1 MGTFDTAFPWLDRE
15 PEWKWKPMERM
26 ESSIQNSFGSLWG
39 AASAIADV
47 AGLDKASD
55 WAANRSAELLEKAA
69 DHDLQNTNFSDISS
83 PIEAGQYAVELI
95 TNQVP
100 DLVLMVAGGL
110 GAGSLASKVATKSGA
125 ATKAV
130 ETMLHKGFTKNLK
143 NVIKEVGADVG
154 KDKLYKEAIRRT
166 ARDTG
171 ALIGV
176 VGFEGAQGT
185 GSEYIQND
193 RQDPLGAIGVGIAQA
208 AIAAFNPV
216 NKVLAGKLPKGK
228 GSFLAMTGGEAAEEM
243 GQEIPAMMYEAGLD
257 PNRTFGEIL
266 SSDEGINRLIESGV
280 GGALLGSVFGGGTHL
295 INKSKAQVQV
305 QEKPTWE
312 ENLKKIIAE
321 RPEVILEEAQ
331 IDTSEDAHDP
341 IEGLQVGEDTSDQ
354 SSTQGPIEPQWKQ
367 PVYQERA
374 KLNRKVENYQPELPS
389 EIVKKIEGSKKPLEP
404 QWKTDPQIKRSAR
417 AAKAIEA
424 IDWDNPHEPTTLVEK
439 NKENEAAKSI
449 RVFKETKV
457 IPDNVRVYEEPSEPI
472 SVKDSDKSIS
482 VKDSDKSIRV
492 KESSEPNS
500 AKGSRGSVIVRD
512 SGESISVKEP
522 DKSISVKEPS
532 DNSTYQVVKERK
544 VGDWTSS
551 TYKVDGEDVST
562 YSKDNFKVVKF
573 SKKKWKLV
581 QDDNGAIDDFG
592 VFKTLTDA
600 KEAARVGKR
609 SEDFYV
615 KKETKKEVR
624 KKQPLNERQKDLLK
638 SLDFKDIT
646 SLVEQKTGA
655 FNEPNSED
663 VIVESLIDSAR
674 TYDPD
679 NKTTFKS
686 YAVGRA
692 IGAIKDSRK
701 NVPTTS
707 FGENDAILRNATK
720 ESVSTIYTKPKEVKK
735 KEKPPEVKNVKVSK
749 EEEAEILK
757 RVKAKRDK
765 KSNLNPASINEKT
778 IKSKIAH
785 RDEFLSKVTTA
796 EDLSKY
802 SEAMEVAGEKHD
814 ANLKEIVKFISTHS
828 RGKLSKVKVRDAKDL
843 KKHNKSLFN
852 SLQKKGGVP
861 LAFHFGDSIYLNK
874 KALAR
879 LKNSEVIYAHEILHS
894 VTTKELLNNPGVRY
908 SIDQMLKKARESM
921 LTKDELAILDNM
933 DSVDFIRNQAE
944 LKKRLNRYDIHTY
957 YALLNPFEFLA
968 EAFTNVKFQK
978 ELQKIK
984 VDKPDGIIKTL
995 WDKFVSKIR
1004 SIFNIN
1010 SEYHTL
1016 LDDVITTGA
1025 RLMKT
1030 DISTNKVQI
1039 DPALTATDRAA
1050 QLKIMMERDV
1060 RDKPKDLSLQWINK
1074 AAGVLKD
1081 AGKGVTERL
1090 RKIDYTLIKPLREME
1105 FKILTSN
1112 RAYQDRI
1119 KPFVDGYRKLSK
1131 EDKLLLDLTLINRE
1145 KEDIEVR
1152 NEILERNNLTKSYKQ
1167 VEEVLKEIFK
1177 KKADVGLNYYK
1188 EMPDYFPRRVKDVR
1202 SLMQEIK
1209 EDPNYNIIQQELD
1222 MLPEGSDKEAAIQQM
1237 ISTGRFPTIAL
1248 LDPTSSKRRSIRRVS
1263 SKWKHHYLNS
1273 VDALVNHIYESNEAV
1288 YARELF
1294 GDNHRKKLVKE
1305 RDKLYKELE
1314 SEKVKGRKRKV
1325 VKLQILEKELEDF
1338 DGEFNE
1344 GISKMLV
1351 EKAPNLTASQADA
1364 VIRLIRSRLTQ
1375 KGMHGPLST
1384 VRNLSLMSVLASPTS
1399 AITQIGDLAFS
1410 IYKYGP
1416 KSTVKAILGDKLITP
1431 RDLDLSHSMK
1441 EFQSEG
1447 TAKWLDKTLRWSGL
1461 QFMDNFGKTT
1471 TMNASIYRARELTLG
1486 EFKKEYGDYYG
1497 EDTER
1502 LYRDLKDKKNTELTK
1517 FFAFNELSDLQPI
1530 SMSEMPLMYL
1540 TAGNGRI
1547 FYALKSFNIKAL
1559 NTIYRESIHK
1569 WRVAKTKKEKAEA
1582 AYNTGRLILLMTFAG
1597 ATADELKD
1605 FLLAKDAGAFS
1616 DNVFNNLLKIAF
1628 LSRYTLDQGFSKGIA
1643 ETLAKDVLVPPTGLV
1658 DDPLTDI
1665 VNTIKGEPDFKT
1677 INNLP
1682 WGKIPYS
1689 WLSIKEESSD
1699 MKKLR
1704 REILEEYGSGGALSS
1719 IKKRMNKYNKWARK
1733 TKKESIITL
1742 KVLTDKRKRVKKDL

>member
-1 MGTFDTAFPWLDRE
+1 MGTFDTAFPWLNQE
-15 PEWKWKPMERM
+15 PEWKWKPIERI
-26 ESSIQNSFGSLWG
+26 ESSVQSSFGSLWG

-47 AGLDKASD
+47 AGLEKASD

-69 DHDLQNTNFSDISS
+69 DHNLQNTNFSDISS

-110 GAGSLASKVATKSGA
+110 GAGSLTGKLATKSGPA
-125 ATKAV
+125 AKAV

-143 NVIKEVGADVG
+143 NVIKEVGADVS
-154 KDKLYKEAIRRT
+154 KDKIYKEAIRRT

-193 RQDPLGAIGVGIAQA
+193 RQDPIGAIGVGLAQS

-228 GSFLAMTGGEAAEEM
+228 LNFLAMTGGEAAEEM

-257 PNRTFGEIL
+257 PNKTFGEIL
-266 SSDEGINRLIESGV
+266 SSDEGIDRLIESGV
-280 GGALLGSVFGGGTHL
+280 GGALLGSVFGGGTHFL
-295 INKSKAQVQV
+295 TRESKPEIQTEPSQPSW
-305 QEKPTWE
+305 Q
-312 ENLKKIIAE
+312 ENLEKIIAE

-341 IEGLQVGEDTSDQ
+341 IKGIQVGEDTLTQ
-354 SSTQGPIEPQWKQ
+354 SSSVG
-367 PVYQERA
+367 
-374 KLNRKVENYQPELPS
+374 
-389 EIVKKIEGSKKPLEP
+389 PLEP
-404 QWKTDPQIKRSAR
+404 QWKTDPQIQRSAK
-417 AAKAIEA
+417 AAKAIEE

-439 NKENEAAKSI
+439 NKEREAAKAVES
-449 RVFKETKV
+449 FKETQTVPEGVKV
-457 IPDNVRVYEEPSEPI
+457 YEGTVDVVVDQDNTVKTKETEDKLPPVPKGHKRVYRASSPTVKFEDVFDPEKLKSFNLTKQDGEFWTDNLEYADYFRATYGKDATIEYKDIPESTPKTSPI
-472 SVKDSDKSIS
+472 EYKIT
-482 VKDSDKSIRV
+482 
-492 KESSEPNS
+492 KERQ
-500 AKGSRGSVIVRD
+500 AGDWKA
-512 SGESISVKEP
+512 
-522 DKSISVKEPS
+522 
-532 DNSTYQVVKERK
+532 STYE
-544 VGDWTSS
+544 
-551 TYKVDGEDVST
+551 VDGKKIPT

-573 SKKKWKLV
+573 SNKKWKLV

-592 VFKTLTDA
+592 VFKTLADA
-600 KEAARVGKR
+600 KEASRLGKR
-609 SEDFYV
+609 SEDFYT
-615 KKETKKEVR
+615 KKETKKEAR
-624 KKQPLNERQKDLLK
+624 KNQPLDDNQKELLK
-638 SLDFKDIT
+638 SVDFQDIT
-646 SLVEQKTGA
+646 KLVEQKTGA
-655 FNEPNSED
+655 FHEPNAED

-674 TYDPD
+674 TYNPE

-701 NVPTTS
+701 DKVTTS
-707 FGENDAILRNATK
+707 FGEDDTILKNATK
-720 ESVSTIYTKPKEVKK
+720 QSVETIYTKPKEVKK
-735 KEKPPEVKNVKVSK
+735 KEKAPEVKKVKLSK
-749 EEEAEILK
+749 EEEAKLLK
-757 RVKAKRDK
+757 RVEAKKKK
-765 KSNLNPASINEKT
+765 KSNLRPAVVKKET
-778 IKSKIAH
+778 IKSKIAN
-785 RDEFLSKVTTA
+785 RDKFLSKVKTA
-796 EDLSKY
+796 RDLTKY
-802 SEAMEVAGEKHD
+802 SESMEAVGESHD
-814 ANLKEIVKFISTHS
+814 PKLKEVVKFISTHS
-828 RGKLSKVKVRDAKDL
+828 KKKLDRVKVKDASEL
-843 KKHNKSLFN
+843 KKDNRKLYN
-852 SLQKKGGVP
+852 SLQKKGGTP
-861 LAFHFGDSIYLNK
+861 LAFHLGDSIYINK

-879 LKNSEVIYAHEILHS
+879 FKGSEVVYAHEILHS
-894 VTTKELLNNPGVRY
+894 VTTQELLNNPGVRY
-908 SIDQMLKKARESM
+908 SIDQMLKKARKSI
-921 LTKDELAILDNM
+921 LTKEELELLDGM
-933 DSVDFIRNQAE
+933 DAVDFVKNQAA
-944 LKKRLNRYDIHTY
+944 LKKKLNRHDLHVY

-968 EAFTNVKFQK
+968 ESFTNTKFQK

-984 VDKPDGIIKTL
+984 VDKPEGLIKTL
-995 WDKFVSKIR
+995 WDKFVAKIR
-1004 SIFNIN
+1004 SIFNI
-1010 SEYHTL
+1010 SSKYHTL

-1025 RLMKT
+1025 RLMRT
-1030 DISTNKVQI
+1030 EVDTNKVRL
-1039 DPALTATDRAA
+1039 DPALSTVDRAA

-1074 AAGVLKD
+1074 AAGVIKD
-1081 AGKGVTERL
+1081 AGKSVTERL
-1090 RKIDYTLIKPLREME
+1090 RKIDYTLMKPLREME

-1112 RAYQDRI
+1112 RSYQDRI

-1145 KEDIEVR
+1145 DEDVEVR
-1152 NEILERNNLTKSYKQ
+1152 NEILGRNNLTKAYKQ
-1167 VEEVLKEIFK
+1167 VEEVLKEIYK

-1202 SLMQEIK
+1202 ALMQEIK
-1209 EDPNYNIIQQELD
+1209 EDPTYNIIQQELD
-1222 MLPEGSDKEAAIQQM
+1222 MLPKDADKEAAIQQM
-1237 ISTGRFPTIAL
+1237 ISTGRFPSIAL

-1314 SEKVKGRKRKV
+1314 SKDVKNRKRKV
-1325 VKLQILEKELEDF
+1325 VKLQILERELEDF

-1364 VIRLIRSRLTQ
+1364 VIRLIRARLTQ

-1384 VRNLSLMSVLASPTS
+1384 VRNLSLMSVLSSPTS

-1431 RDLDLSHSMK
+1431 KDLDLSHSMK

-1471 TMNASIYRARELTLG
+1471 TMNASIEKASKLSLK

-1497 EDTER
+1497 EDTEK
-1502 LYRDLKDKKNTELTK
+1502 LYNDLKGKKKTELTK
-1517 FFAFNELSDLQPI
+1517 FFAFNELSDLQPV

-1559 NTIYRESIHK
+1559 NTIYRESVHK
-1569 WRVAKTKKEKAEA
+1569 WRTSKTKKEKAKA
-1582 AYNTGRLILLMTFAG
+1582 AYDTGRLILLMTFAG

-1605 FLLAKDAGAFS
+1605 FLLAKDAGTFRG
-1616 DNVFNNLLKIAF
+1616 NVFNNLLKIAF

-1658 DDPLTDI
+1658 DDPLNDI

-1677 INNLP
+1677 ITNLP

-1689 WLSIKEESSD
+1689 WLSINEESSD
-1699 MKKLR
+1699 MRNLR
-1704 REILEEYGSGGALSS
+1704 DEILTEYGDGSSLSS
-1719 IKKRMNKYNKWARK
+1719 IKKRMNQYNRWARK
-1733 TKKESIITL
+1733 NDRKKIITF
-1742 KVLTDKRKRVKKDL
+1742 KVLTNRRKRVKKDL